1 MTRHSIH
8 DVQHPTAENPDDG
21 IVARAIDLTKVYGS
35 KDNEVMALDHVN
47 VEFKR
52 GEMTAIMGPSGS
64 GKSTLMHCMAGLDTP
79 SSGKVMVEGLEVS
92 SMNQKQLTDLRREQ
106 IGFIFQSFNLV
117 PTLSAEENILLPLQ
131 IAKRPIDR
139 EWFNQVVKV
148 VGLEKR
154 LTHRPSQLSGG
165 QQQRVACARAIMARP
180 SVIFADEPTG
190 NLDSRSSREVLGFL
204 RDSVR
209 DYGQSIVIVTH
220 DPRAASFA
228 DRVLVL
234 ADGNITRDMQHP
246 TYNEILEVFAGDDDI
261 DDVPKPTWSRRPPQR
276 RAHRHDSH
284 RIARRA
290 QPFRPFH
297 HVDRG
302 HRARR
307 EFRGRLVLFPRNAQQ
322 PGFTDDVHQCGP

>member
-21 IVARAIDLTKVYGS
+21 IVASAIDLTKVYGS

-64 GKSTLMHCMAGLDTP
+64 GKSTLMHCMAGLDAP

-139 EWFNQVVKV
+139 DWFNQVVKV

-165 QQQRVACARAIMARP
+165 QQQRVAIARALAMKPEIML
-180 SVIFADEPTG
+180 FDEPTSA
-190 NLDSRSSREVLGFL
+190 LDPELVGEVLNVMLDLAKEGMTMVVVTHEIGFAREVADQIVFMDGGVVVEQGGPEIIDHPSEPRFKDFL
-204 RDSVR
+204 
-209 DYGQSIVIVTH
+209 QH
-220 DPRAASFA
+220 
-228 DRVLVL
+228 VL
-234 ADGNITRDMQHP
+234 
-246 TYNEILEVFAGDDDI
+246 
-261 DDVPKPTWSRRPPQR
+261 
-276 RAHRHDSH
+276 
-284 RIARRA
+284 
-290 QPFRPFH
+290 
-297 HVDRG
+297 
-302 HRARR
+302 
-307 EFRGRLVLFPRNAQQ
+307 
-322 PGFTDDVHQCGP
+322 

>member
-21 IVARAIDLTKVYGS
+21 IVASAIDLTKVYGS

-52 GEMTAIMGPSGS
+52 GEMTAIM
-64 GKSTLMHCMAGLDTP
+64 AGLDAP

-131 IAKRPIDR
+131 IAKRTIDR
-139 EWFNQVVKV
+139 DWFNQVVKV

-209 DYGQSIVIVTH
+209 DYGQSIVMVTH

-261 DDVPKPTWSRRPPQR
+261 DDVSKYAASTAVPTVTE
-276 RAHRHDSH
+276 DSQ
-284 RIARRA
+284 A
-290 QPFRPFH
+290 
-297 HVDRG
+297 
-302 HRARR
+302 
-307 EFRGRLVLFPRNAQQ
+307 
-322 PGFTDDVHQCGP
+322 

>member
-79 SSGKVMVEGLEVS
+79 SSGKVIVEGLEVS

-190 NLDSRSSREVLGFL
+190 NLDSRSGAEVLRLL
-204 RDSVR
+204 REAVDML
-209 DYGQSIVIVTH
+209 GQTVVMVTH
-220 DPRAASFA
+220 DPAAAAYA
-228 DRVLVL
+228 DRVVFL
-234 ADGNITRDMQHP
+234 ADG
-246 TYNEILEVFAGDDDI
+246 
-261 DDVPKPTWSRRPPQR
+261 
-276 RAHRHDSH
+276 
-284 RIARRA
+284 
-290 QPFRPFH
+290 
-297 HVDRG
+297 
-302 HRARR
+302 
-307 EFRGRLVLFPRNAQQ
+307 RLVDELHAPTVGAVRDALSRLD
-322 PGFTDDVHQCGP
+322 PAVAPVGR

>member
-21 IVARAIDLTKVYGS
+21 IVASAIDLTKVYGS

-64 GKSTLMHCMAGLDTP
+64 GKSTLMHCMAGLDAP

-131 IAKRPIDR
+131 IAKRTIDR
-139 EWFNQVVKV
+139 DWFNQVVKV

-209 DYGQSIVIVTH
+209 DYGQSIVMVTH

-246 TYNEILEVFAGDDDI
+246 TYNEIFEVFAGDDDI
-261 DDVPKPTWSRRPPQR
+261 DDVSKYAASTAVPTVTE
-276 RAHRHDSH
+276 DSQ
-284 RIARRA
+284 A
-290 QPFRPFH
+290 
-297 HVDRG
+297 
-302 HRARR
+302 
-307 EFRGRLVLFPRNAQQ
+307 
-322 PGFTDDVHQCGP
+322 

>member
-21 IVARAIDLTKVYGS
+21 IVASAIDLTKVYGS

-64 GKSTLMHCMAGLDTP
+64 GKSTLMHCMAGLDAP

-131 IAKRPIDR
+131 IAKRTIDR
-139 EWFNQVVKV
+139 DWFNQVVKV

-204 RDSVR
+204 CDSVR
-209 DYGQSIVIVTH
+209 DYGQSIVMVTH

-261 DDVPKPTWSRRPPQR
+261 DDVSKYAASTAVPTVTE
-276 RAHRHDSH
+276 DSQ
-284 RIARRA
+284 A
-290 QPFRPFH
+290 
-297 HVDRG
+297 
-302 HRARR
+302 
-307 EFRGRLVLFPRNAQQ
+307 
-322 PGFTDDVHQCGP
+322 

>member
-64 GKSTLMHCMAGLDTP
+64 GKSTLMHCMAGLDAP

-139 EWFNQVVKV
+139 DWFNQVVKV

-165 QQQRVACARAIMARP
+165 QQQRVGIARAFVTHP
-180 SVIFADEPTG
+180 EVVFADEPTG

-209 DYGQSIVIVTH
+209 DYGQSIVMVTH

-261 DDVPKPTWSRRPPQR
+261 DDVPAADMVAPST
-276 RAHRHDSH
+276 ATEG
-284 RIARRA
+284 A
-290 QPFRPFH
+290 Q
-297 HVDRG
+297 
-302 HRARR
+302 A
-307 EFRGRLVLFPRNAQQ
+307 
-322 PGFTDDVHQCGP
+322 

>member
-21 IVARAIDLTKVYGS
+21 IVASAIDLTKVYGS

-64 GKSTLMHCMAGLDTP
+64 GKSTLMHCMAGLDAP

-139 EWFNQVVKV
+139 DWFNQVVQV

-209 DYGQSIVIVTH
+209 DYGQSIVMVTH

-261 DDVPKPTWSRRPPQR
+261 DDVSKYAASTAVPTVTE
-276 RAHRHDSH
+276 DSQ
-284 RIARRA
+284 A
-290 QPFRPFH
+290 
-297 HVDRG
+297 
-302 HRARR
+302 
-307 EFRGRLVLFPRNAQQ
+307 
-322 PGFTDDVHQCGP
+322 

>member
-79 SSGKVMVEGLEVS
+79 SSGKVIVEGLEVS

-204 RDSVR
+204 RDSAR
-209 DYGQSIVIVTH
+209 DYGQSIVMVTH

-261 DDVPKPTWSRRPPQR
+261 DDVPAADMVAPST
-276 RAHRHDSH
+276 ATEG
-284 RIARRA
+284 A
-290 QPFRPFH
+290 Q
-297 HVDRG
+297 
-302 HRARR
+302 A
-307 EFRGRLVLFPRNAQQ
+307 
-322 PGFTDDVHQCGP
+322 